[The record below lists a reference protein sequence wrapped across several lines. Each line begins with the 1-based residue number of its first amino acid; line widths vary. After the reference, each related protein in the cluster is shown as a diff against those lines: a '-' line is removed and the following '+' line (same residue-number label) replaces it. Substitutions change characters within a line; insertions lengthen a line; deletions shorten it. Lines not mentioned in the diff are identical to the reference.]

1 VAFRLTNP
9 NLLRQRKSDHGRV
22 TFVELFFDLVFVF
35 AVTQLSHL
43 LLARLTPLGLL
54 QTVLLLMAVWWVW
67 IYTSWVTNW
76 LDPERMPVRLL
87 LFVLMLAGLLLSSA
101 LPHAF
106 ENTGLVFAVAFV
118 GMQVGRSLFML
129 WALRGHAPRNFRNF
143 QRITIWLVV
152 SGAFWIAGGFAGEAR
167 LWLWLVA
174 LAIEYVS
181 PAAGFYV
188 PGLGRSVTADWDISG
203 EHLAERCAAFIIIA
217 LGESIVIIGVA
228 FSEGPWQFVSVTSLV
243 LAFIGSAAM
252 WWIYFNI
259 GAEWGKHRISASDD
273 PGSLARTA
281 FTYFHLPLVAG
292 IIVAAVADELVLAH
306 PFGPLR
312 PAVIACILGGPA
324 LYLAGNLIFKR
335 LISGFWALSHMVGFA
350 LLAIT
355 LALSAQMTPIVLY
368 GAAAAILVVVAVW
381 ETRSLGGKPAPVKPA
396 PVKPE
401 RSGARKAH
409 GKA

>member
-1 VAFRLTNP
+1 
-9 NLLRQRKSDHGRV
+9 
-22 TFVELFFDLVFVF
+22 
-35 AVTQLSHL
+35 
-43 LLARLTPLGLL
+43 
-54 QTVLLLMAVWWVW
+54 M
-67 IYTSWVTNW
+67 
-76 LDPERMPVRLL
+76 
-87 LFVLMLAGLLLSSA
+87 
-101 LPHAF
+101 
-106 ENTGLVFAVAFV
+106 
-118 GMQVGRSLFML
+118 
-129 WALRGHAPRNFRNF
+129 
-143 QRITIWLVV
+143 
-152 SGAFWIAGGFAGEAR
+152 
-167 LWLWLVA
+167 
-174 LAIEYVS
+174 
-181 PAAGFYV
+181 
-188 PGLGRSVTADWDISG
+188 
-203 EHLAERCAAFIIIA
+203 
-217 LGESIVIIGVA
+217 
-228 FSEGPWQFVSVTSLV
+228 
-243 LAFIGSAAM
+243 
-252 WWIYFNI
+252 
-259 GAEWGKHRISASDD
+259 
-273 PGSLARTA
+273 
-281 FTYFHLPLVAG
+281 AG